1 MTNLAIPTVHLN
13 GTSADDLIEGLVK
26 ARHALNEAMKALMDA
41 APNGRDYYV
50 QTPSTFSVAQD
61 QHDKRVRAVVAICDD
76 LGEIAQ
82 AIDAQRMRRAKRT

>member
-1 MTNLAIPTVHLN
+1 MTTLATPTVHLN
-13 GTSADDLIEGLVK
+13 GTGKSDLIEGLIK

-50 QTPSTFSVAQD
+50 QTPSTFPLAQE
-61 QHDKRVRAVVAICDD
+61 QHAKRVHAIGAIYDE

-82 AIDAQRMRRAKRT
+82 AIDAQRR